1 MAEYKGK
8 LLNGLY
14 TQAKNVLLSNGSDV
28 ESSMFKVIQGPA
40 TNDATAITNWLT
52 TNNADIPVGSNM
64 IDFQYALG
72 MCSKATSTVG
82 RIRFVSYYVGLDN
95 KSSST
100 VDGTWSTI
108 S

>member
-8 LLNGLY
+8 LLKGLY
-14 TQAKNVLLSNGSDV
+14 TQAKNVLLSNGSDI
-28 ESSMFKVIQGPA
+28 ESSIFKVIQGPA

-52 TNNADIPVGSNM
+52 ANNADIPIGASM

-72 MCSKATSTVG
+72 MCSKATSIVG
-82 RIRFVSYYVGLDN
+82 RIRFVSYYAGLDN

-100 VDGTWSTI
+100 TDGTWSAI